1 MPPQILW
8 RNREAVMTDQLLR
21 AKGSGVDRLSNPIAY
36 DFRRRYGR
44 SYYREEEEEDE
55 DEGQHLWHS
64 RNLSPFCTP
73 SRRVQAGLCVLLDS
87 PHLW

>member
-44 SYYREEEEEDE
+44 SYYREEEEED
-55 DEGQHLWHS
+55 DTSGTPGMS
-64 RNLSPFCTP
+64 PPFCTP